1 MKRHDYWFSE
11 WRLISFLFK
20 LLMLIKHTAGI
31 TIDTA
36 DKHWKISWESWN
48 IICMICKISIISN
61 IFMPPILQNIYLFW
75 NSWNQNKF
83 SFICRW
89 QNFFLDQ
96 QACSQ
101 TTCRRNHSYY
111 SFIEHCFCLLYL
123 YSYIIIFYDFQIFK
137 EMLKNY

>member
-1 MKRHDYWFSE
+1 MMKRHDHWFSE

-20 LLMLIKHTAGI
+20 LLMLIKHTASI

-96 QACSQ
+96 QAAPKQPAAIITAIISLLNN
-101 TTCRRNHSYY
+101 TFA
-111 SFIEHCFCLLYL
+111 SFIITPILFTF
-123 YSYIIIFYDFQIFK
+123 IISIF
-137 EMLKNY
+137 